1 MTQPRIFHF
10 LETER
15 LPVAPDHPAWLAPL
29 PSRRPEA
36 GCGPEDGETP
46 TVGDYFR
53 ALEAFCT
60 GEGAAVLSRLHRR
73 GAAGEVPVEE
83 IRVFLAKHGAAYHP
97 ARLETRGGGVVQEW
111 VANVAFSAEG
121 RRLIRR
127 ETAILTRLHAE
138 TRLPYLPEV
147 YGAFSVAPRSGPRFD
162 LWLGQWFSGFCE
174 VHLHRQGPGERPR
187 LWLWDPGG
195 GGSGLAPAAEEAVY
209 REASRI
215 LTLYLNLERFE
226 EIALWHH
233 AAGDFVVRPGP
244 EGVAV
249 RLIAVRDYRPL
260 FAGRAGAEI
269 PQGGLAALLT
279 RLLLFFLALSLHT
292 RLDRLD
298 GTGDFALAPEE
309 AVFATREGV
318 LAALAEKAAGLPLA
332 EAFAAFLSSC
342 AEEDFLELCGGIV
355 ARRYREG
362 SPERLLLAHGL
373 PAHAAALCACA
384 RAA

>member
-1 MTQPRIFHF
+1 MTPPRIFHF

-15 LPVAPDHPAWLAPL
+15 FPVAPDHPAWRASL
-29 PSRRPEA
+29 PSRRPQSHGSPDA
-36 GCGPEDGETP
+36 GETP

-60 GEGAAVLSRLHRR
+60 GEGAAALSQLHRR
-73 GAAGEVPVEE
+73 GAAAEVPVEE
-83 IRVFLAKHGAAYHP
+83 IRIFLAKHGAAYHP
-97 ARLETRGGGVVQEW
+97 ARLVTRGGGMCNEW

-174 VHLHRQGPGERPR
+174 VHLHRQGPGERPK
-187 LWLWDPGG
+187 LLLWDPGG
-195 GGSGLAPAAEEAVY
+195 GSFGLAPAAAAAVY
-209 REASRI
+209 REAARI
-215 LTLYLNLERFE
+215 LTLYLNFERFE

-260 FAGRAGAEI
+260 FVGGTDAEI
-269 PQGGLAALLT
+269 PQGGLAALLM

-318 LAALAEKAAGLPLA
+318 LAALAEKAEGFPLA

-342 AEEDFLELCGGIV
+342 AEEDFLELCGAIV
-355 ARRYREG
+355 ARRYPEG

-373 PAHAAALCACA
+373 PAHAEALCACA
-384 RAA
+384 RSG

>member
-1 MTQPRIFHF
+1 MSRPRVSHF

-15 LPVAPDHPAWLAPL
+15 FPVTPADPVWRAPL
-29 PSRRPEA
+29 PCGRPQA
-36 GCGPEDGETP
+36 VCGPEPGAAP
-46 TVGDYFR
+46 TVGDYFQ

-73 GAAGEVPVEE
+73 GAVGEVPLEE

-97 ARLETRGGGVVQEW
+97 ARLETRGGGVRHEW

-127 ETAILTRLHAE
+127 ETAILARLNAA

-147 YGAFSVAPRSGPRFD
+147 YGAFSLEPRSGPRFD

-174 VHLHRQGPGERPR
+174 FHLHRGGPGEPPR
-187 LWLWDPGG
+187 LRLWDPAA
-195 GGSGLAPAAEEAVY
+195 GSCDLTPGAAKAIY
-209 REASRI
+209 REAARI
-215 LTLYLNLERFE
+215 LTLYLDLERFE

-233 AAGDFVVRPGP
+233 AAGDFVACSGP

-249 RLIAVRDYRPL
+249 RLIAVREYRPL
-260 FAGRAGAEI
+260 FGGAAAAGPDDGV
-269 PQGGLAALLT
+269 AARLT

-292 RLDRLD
+292 RLDRLE
-298 GTGDFALAPEE
+298 GTGEFALAPEE

-318 LAALAEKAAGLPLA
+318 LAALAEKAEGFPLA
-332 EAFAAFLSSC
+332 EAFAALLSSC
-342 AEEDFLELCGGIV
+342 GEKDFLELCSGIV
-355 ARRYREG
+355 ARRYPEG
-362 SPERLLLAHGL
+362 SPERRLLAGAL
-373 PAHAAALCACA
+373 PAHAAALGACA
-384 RAA
+384 RSV